1 MHLIALHDTAGSSN
15 PLGIS
20 SNVDKISMS
29 PYYLFKDLITLFLF
43 IIVLSIFVFF
53 MPNALGDSENYVMA
67 NPMQTPPA
75 IVPEWYLLPFYAI
88 LRSIPNK
95 LLGVIAMFSA
105 LLALLV
111 LPYVDLSRTR
121 GIQFKPISKIS
132 FFIFVANFIFL
143 MVLGAK
149 HVESPFIE
157 LGIICT
163 SLYFLFFILFMPLI
177 SLIENTFF
185 TLSIH
190 PRYNNFKFSSS
201 GRIIHG

>member
-1 MHLIALHDTAGSSN
+1 
-15 PLGIS
+15 
-20 SNVDKISMS
+20 
-29 PYYLFKDLITLFLF
+29 
-43 IIVLSIFVFF
+43 
-53 MPNALGDSENYVMA
+53 
-67 NPMQTPPA
+67 
-75 IVPEWYLLPFYAI
+75 
-88 LRSIPNK
+88 
-95 LLGVIAMFSA
+95 MFSA

-157 LGIICT
+157 LGMICT

-185 TLSIH
+185 TLSID
-190 PRYNNFKFSSS
+190 PKYDNFKLSSS
-201 GRIIHG
+201 GRKIYGYYRV